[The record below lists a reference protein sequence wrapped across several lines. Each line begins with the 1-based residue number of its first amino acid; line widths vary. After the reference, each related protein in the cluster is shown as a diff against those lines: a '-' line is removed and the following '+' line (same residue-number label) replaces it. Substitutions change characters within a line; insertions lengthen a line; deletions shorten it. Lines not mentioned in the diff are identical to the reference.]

1 MKKILTFVVLMAST
15 FAAQAQIGVMGGFT
29 SSSTTVNTK
38 EIMEN
43 AKNIS
48 LYHAGVF
55 YKFNIGAGFVVQP
68 TLAYQMKGA
77 SLSQNIEGKD
87 IKVAA
92 QSIDTKTGF
101 IELSAPVQWGLD
113 LMLFRP
119 FAFVEP
125 FIGYGITGTEN
136 YGLADNN
143 VDIEKV
149 SAAAKDVKNKLEWGF
164 GVGGGVEIAGH
175 LQLSVQWFKNL
186 GTLYNDGKIDGEA
199 VLTAFKDN
207 YKNIENYTGVKVTLG
222 ILF

>member
-68 TLAYQMKGA
+68 SLAYQMKGA

-87 IKVAA
+87 VKVAA

-125 FIGYGITGTEN
+125 FIGYGIT
-136 YGLADNN
+136 
-143 VDIEKV
+143 
-149 SAAAKDVKNKLEWGF
+149 AAKDVKNKLEWGF

-199 VLTAFKDN
+199 VLTTFKDN